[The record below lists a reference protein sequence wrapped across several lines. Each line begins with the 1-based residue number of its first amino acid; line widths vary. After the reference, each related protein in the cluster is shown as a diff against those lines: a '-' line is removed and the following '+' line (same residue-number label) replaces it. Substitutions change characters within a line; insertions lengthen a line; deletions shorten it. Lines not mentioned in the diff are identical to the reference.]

1 MGPADHENT
10 GRSSP
15 PAPDQPAGE
24 ASLTHRTDFG
34 KPAGSFGL
42 EAFTQDDR
50 LRLFAFTNAEKSS
63 QYLWTLRAFERA
75 RANYVVLLHAG
86 DVAAALTELAADY
99 DGQTR
104 VPTLT
109 SEELTPL
116 LDQLHFWQLL
126 DRSFDGARAATLA
139 EYRNRH
145 YVYQFTQAGY
155 RAYRAVEDV
164 LGARMDDATL
174 SRLVLPE
181 LLADLEELAAA
192 NADGNSEL
200 VYRKL
205 NRLDSTLDEMADRA
219 ARFYLMLSD
228 LARTNET
235 SAEVFLTHKDA
246 LLAHM
251 REFSSE
257 LARYAPRLAAGVRAV
272 EATGVEQLI
281 ELAADAD
288 DRIFRSP
295 AERFADWRQRW
306 TGLVHWFTAAPE
318 DARRSEADRLQDGTV
333 SAIAA
338 VLALLRRV
346 TESRRGGVSRE
357 SQLRHLAAWFVA
369 TPDIPSAHA
378 LFNVA
383 FGLGRP
389 RHVSLVHPD
398 PELIPTRR
406 TWWEAPPVEVS
417 RTLVENGRIAG
428 PGGPGRVDRNEATRR
443 RLRDAQL
450 ARAQGRATA
459 AISLRD
465 KGVQDRTLT
474 EEETVL
480 LLALLDVA
488 LAARVPV
495 SGRAVA
501 TGSSDGVRLTLVPAQ
516 RSTAVV
522 TARGVLQLDRMA
534 LTVSGSN

>member
-1 MGPADHENT
+1 MTN
-10 GRSSP
+10 SSQSGDALP
-15 PAPDQPAGE
+15 SVLPDRGA
-24 ASLTHRTDFG
+24 
-34 KPAGSFGL
+34 FGL

-50 LRLFAFTNAEKSS
+50 LRLFSFANAEKSLH
-63 QYLWTLRAFERA
+63 YLWTLRAFEHS

-86 DVAAALTELAADY
+86 DVAAALVELAADY
-99 DGQTR
+99 DGGIS
-104 VPTLT
+104 VPAITA
-109 SEELTPL
+109 EELTPL
-116 LDQLHFWQLL
+116 LDQLYQWQLL
-126 DRSFDGARAATLA
+126 DRSYDGARAATLA

-192 NADGNSEL
+192 NAEGDSNL

-205 NRLDSTLDEMADRA
+205 NRLDSTLAEMADRA

-235 SAEVFLTHKDA
+235 SAEVFLAHKDA
-246 LLAHM
+246 LLGHM

-272 EATGVEQLI
+272 EATGVEALI
-281 ELAADAD
+281 ERAAEVD

-295 AERFADWRQRW
+295 AERLADWRQRW
-306 TGLVHWFTAAPE
+306 SGLVHWFTAAPS
-318 DARRSEADRLQDGTV
+318 DARRSEAERLQDGTV

-338 VLALLRRV
+338 VLSLLRRV
-346 TESRRGGVSRE
+346 TEARRGGVSRE

-369 TPDIPSAHA
+369 TPDLPSAHA
-378 LFNVA
+378 LFDIA

-389 RHVSLVHPD
+389 RHVSVVHAD

-406 TWWEAPPVEVS
+406 TWWEAPPVELS
-417 RTLVENGRIAG
+417 RTLVETGRTATA
-428 PGGPGRVDRNEATRR
+428 GGPGRVDRNEAGRSR
-443 RLRDAQL
+443 MRAVQIAA
-450 ARAQGRATA
+450 ARARSAAGR
-459 AISLRD
+459 SLIE
-465 KGVQDRTLT
+465 GGLADRVLS
-474 EEETVL
+474 EAETVL
-480 LLALLDVA
+480 LLGLLDIA
-488 LAARVPV
+488 LSARVPV
-495 SGRAVA
+495 SGRAPA
-501 TGSSDGVRLTLVPAQ
+501 TGSSDGIRLTLTPAGAA
-516 RSTAVV
+516 TAVRTV
-522 TARGVLQLDRMA
+522 RGVLQLDRMT
-534 LTVSGSN
+534 LTVSGTR

>member
-1 MGPADHENT
+1 M
-10 GRSSP
+10 
-15 PAPDQPAGE
+15 
-24 ASLTHRTDFG
+24 
-34 KPAGSFGL
+34 
-42 EAFTQDDR
+42 
-50 LRLFAFTNAEKSS
+50 RLFSFTNAEKATA
-63 QYLWTLRAFERA
+63 YLWTLRALDRA

-86 DVAAALTELAADY
+86 DVAASLGELREDYLGQADVPSLT
-99 DGQTR
+99 G
-104 VPTLT
+104 
-109 SEELTPL
+109 EELTPL
-116 LDQLHFWQLL
+116 LDQLYLWQLL
-126 DRSFDGARAATLA
+126 DRSYDGARAASLA

-192 NADGNSEL
+192 NIEGDSEM

-205 NRLDSTLDEMADRA
+205 NRLDSTLGEMADRA

-272 EATGVEQLI
+272 EATGLEQLI
-281 ELAADAD
+281 ELAAEAD
-288 DRIFRSP
+288 DRLFRTP
-295 AERFADWRQRW
+295 AERLADWRQRW
-306 TGLVHWFTAAPE
+306 SGLVHWFTAAPE

-333 SAIAA
+333 TAIAG
-338 VLALLRRV
+338 VLSLLRRV
-346 TESRRGGVSRE
+346 TEARRGGVSRE

-369 TPDIPSAHA
+369 TADLRGAHA
-378 LFNVA
+378 LFDVT

-406 TWWEAPPVEVS
+406 TWWDAPPVEVS
-417 RTLVENGRIAG
+417 RTLVETGRTASPGAPGRI
-428 PGGPGRVDRNEATRR
+428 DRNDAGRR
-443 RLRDAQL
+443 RLHDAQL
-450 ARAQGRATA
+450 ARQRERSA
-459 AISLRD
+459 AARSLAD
-465 KGVQDRTLT
+465 EGLVGRTLT
-474 EEETVL
+474 EAETTL
-480 LLALLDVA
+480 LLSLLDIA

-495 SGRAVA
+495 SGKATA
-501 TGSSDGVRLTLVPAQ
+501 TGSSDGVRLTLAPAATS
-516 RSTAVV
+516 STIATV
-522 TARGVLQLDRMA
+522 RGVLHLDQLS
-534 LTVSGSN
+534 LTVSGSR

>member
-1 MGPADHENT
+1 MT
-10 GRSSP
+10 SP
-15 PAPDQPAGE
+15 TPDGQQ
-24 ASLTHRTDFG
+24 
-34 KPAGSFGL
+34 AGSFGL

-50 LRLFAFTNAEKSS
+50 LRLFSFTNAEKSNL
-63 QYLWTLRAFERA
+63 YLWALRAFERA

-86 DVAAALTELAADY
+86 DVAGSLIELGIDYQGQADVPRLT
-99 DGQTR
+99 
-104 VPTLT
+104 V
-109 SEELTPL
+109 EELTPL
-116 LDQLHFWQLL
+116 LDQLYLWQLL
-126 DRSFDGARAATLA
+126 DRSYDGARAASLA

-192 NADGNSEL
+192 NADGDSEM

-205 NRLDSTLDEMADRA
+205 NRLDATLDEMAGRA

-228 LARTNET
+228 LARTNES
-235 SAEVFLTHKDA
+235 SAEIFLAHKDA
-246 LLAHM
+246 LLSHM

-272 EATGVEQLI
+272 EATGAQRLI
-281 ELAADAD
+281 ELAAEAD

-295 AERFADWRQRW
+295 AERIADWRQRW
-306 TGLVHWFTAAPE
+306 SGLGHWFTAAPE
-318 DARRSEADRLQDGTV
+318 EARRSEADRLQDGTV

-338 VLALLRRV
+338 VLSLLRRV
-346 TESRRGGVSRE
+346 TEARRGGVSRE

-369 TPDIPSAHA
+369 TPDLVGAHA
-378 LFNVA
+378 LFDIT
-383 FGLGRP
+383 FDLRRP

-417 RTLVENGRIAG
+417 RTLVETGRTAG
-428 PGGPGRVDRNEATRR
+428 PGAPGRVDRNDASRR
-443 RLRDAQL
+443 RLRDAQI
-450 ARAQGRATA
+450 ARQRGRAA
-459 AISLRD
+459 AARSLAEAGLTGRM
-465 KGVQDRTLT
+465 LT
-474 EEETVL
+474 EEETTL
-480 LLALLDVA
+480 LLGLLDIA

-501 TGSSDGVRLTLVPAQ
+501 TGSSDGVRLTLTPTE
-516 RSTAVV
+516 RSTAVATV
-522 TARGVLQLDRMA
+522 RGTLHLDRMA
-534 LTVSGSN
+534 LTVSGTH